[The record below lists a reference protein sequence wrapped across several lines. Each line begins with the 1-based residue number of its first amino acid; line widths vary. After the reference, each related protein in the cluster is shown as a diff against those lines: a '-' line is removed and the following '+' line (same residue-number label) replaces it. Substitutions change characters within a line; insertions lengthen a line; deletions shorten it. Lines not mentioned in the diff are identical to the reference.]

1 MIEVKKIPGKGKGV
15 VAKKLLPKGIL
26 IETAP
31 VSSFPVEEWT
41 IIKKTEIFKYC
52 FVIPRNYREH
62 KNVDG
67 YIVFGLSSFC
77 NHSESPNAYIKWT
90 QDEIGLWAHLIALTD
105 IQPEEEV
112 LIFYTNIDEYPA
124 NEFI

>member
-1 MIEVKKIPGKGKGV
+1 MKSKKSPEKEKGV
-15 VAKKLLPKGIL
+15 VAKKLLPKGTL
-26 IETAP
+26 IEAAP

-52 FVIPRNYREH
+52 FVLPKEYRE
-62 KNVDG
+62 NNQNADG

-77 NHSESPNAYIKWT
+77 NHSENPNAYIKWT
-90 QDEIGLWAHLIALTD
+90 QDEVGLWAHLIALAD

-112 LIFYTNIDEYPA
+112 LVFYTNIDEYPLA
-124 NEFI
+124 Q